1 MLRVCLKQEKCGT
14 FYQNIEMTLG
24 CHAVFCLI
32 MPYDRANTLP
42 DIDFL
47 GFQNVSGF
55 INAYADPLASSAPGR
70 KMLNEKNVLV
80 IGAGGVSQVVVHKC
94 AQHNDVLGKI
104 SIASRKIEKCRA
116 IADSVA
122 EKGILKYPQR

>member
-1 MLRVCLKQEKCGT
+1 M
-14 FYQNIEMTLG
+14 
-24 CHAVFCLI
+24 
-32 MPYDRANTLP
+32 
-42 DIDFL
+42 
-47 GFQNVSGF
+47 
-55 INAYADPLASSAPGR
+55 
-70 KMLNEKNVLV
+70 V

-122 EKGILKYPQR
+122 EKGNFKVPATIDCFEIDVFDIEATKALIQKQNHKS